1 MKTYFLMLEMFYI
14 HNNKIIP
21 SSEISEVASSA
32 WSASL
37 GLLLDVV
44 LLVFGAGSSLGI
56 SKKKKEMK
64 LSNLSSTVNHRNI

>member
-1 MKTYFLMLEMFYI
+1 MLEMDLSKELKFI

-21 SSEISEVASSA
+21 SFEIPEVAFSA

-44 LLVFGAGSSLGI
+44 LLIFEAGSSLGI
-56 SKKKKEMK
+56 TKNNKEKKWNSE
-64 LSNLSSTVNHRNI
+64 T

>member
-1 MKTYFLMLEMFYI
+1 MELLSKELKFI

-21 SSEISEVASSA
+21 SFEIPEVASSA

-44 LLVFGAGSSLGI
+44 LLIFDAGSSLGI
-56 SKKKKEMK
+56 SKNNKKKNETQQLK
-64 LSNLSSTVNHRNI
+64 